1 MLKVKNVS
9 KKHWFDTLG
18 WGIVKIMHI
27 ALLETTKA
35 TFFITIFIAI
45 NAYEVITINN
55 TQWISIHLYVV

>member
-35 TFFITIFIAI
+35 TFFITTFIAI
-45 NAYEVITINN
+45 NAYEVMTINN
-55 TQWISIHLYVV
+55 T

>member
-18 WGIVKIMHI
+18 WGIMKVMHI
-27 ALLETTKA
+27 VLLETTKS
-35 TFFITIFIAI
+35 TFFIATFIAI
-45 NAYEVITINN
+45 SAYEVTKIDN

>member
-27 ALLETTKA
+27 VLLETTKA
-35 TFFITIFIAI
+35 TFFIAI
-45 NAYEVITINN
+45 
-55 TQWISIHLYVV
+55 SLPLMRMKL